1 LGWDITLRPVFH
13 SRIKAADANKL
24 NIITYSISKE
34 GKVFKANC
42 LEERILEAKAYEATE
57 ERKNLQSQMRNK
69 LVRG

>member
-13 SRIKAADANKL
+13 SSIKAADANKL

-34 GKVFKANC
+34 RKVFKANC
-42 LEERILEAKAYEATE
+42 LEERMLGAKGYEATE

-69 LVRG
+69 VLRV